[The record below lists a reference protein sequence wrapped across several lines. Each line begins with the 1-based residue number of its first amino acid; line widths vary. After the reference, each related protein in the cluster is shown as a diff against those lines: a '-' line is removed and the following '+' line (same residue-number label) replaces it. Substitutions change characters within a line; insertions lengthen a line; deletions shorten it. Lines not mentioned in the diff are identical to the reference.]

1 MKIIGKSAA
10 IVTKGISDAPKH
22 TKSLASSF
30 TAKVKSGSSAFAD
43 KVKEGWQEGMGESD
57 VDDDVVV
64 FDLTD
69 DVIEAQA

>member
-1 MKIIGKSAA
+1 
-10 IVTKGISDAPKH
+10 
-22 TKSLASSF
+22 
-30 TAKVKSGSSAFAD
+30 VKSGSSAFAD

-57 VDDDVVV
+57 VDDVVV